1 MTNIFKVV
9 LVLGCASIV
18 WAVQKDQVAV
28 PAEQQQAIEKAIL
41 RVHEAMKK
49 AAESLDVDALY
60 DFVLDTDKGVI
71 VEDGRLRRTR
81 KEALDSTRQGF
92 QGITDLSYTYNQK
105 HITVISPTVALWV
118 GEGTSSATLDDGRK
132 LSAPFAETIIFV
144 QRDGQ
149 WKVLH
154 AHRSAPN
161 PR

>member
-1 MTNIFKVV
+1 
-9 LVLGCASIV
+9 
-18 WAVQKDQVAV
+18 V
-28 PAEQQQAIEKAIL
+28 PAEQQKAIEKAIL
-41 RVHEAMKK
+41 EVHAKMKK
-49 AAESLDVDALY
+49 AAENRDADALY

-71 VEDGRLRRTR
+71 IEDGRLLRTR
-81 KEALDSTRQGF
+81 KEALDSTRQGL

-118 GEGTSSATLDDGRK
+118 ADGTSSVTINDGRK
-132 LSAPFAETIIFV
+132 ISVPFAETIIFV